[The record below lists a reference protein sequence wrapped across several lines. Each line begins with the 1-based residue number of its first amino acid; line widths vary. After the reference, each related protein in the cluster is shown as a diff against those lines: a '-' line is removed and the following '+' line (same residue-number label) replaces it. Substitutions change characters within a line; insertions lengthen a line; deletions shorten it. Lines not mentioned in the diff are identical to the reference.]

1 MSFIS
6 PLARVTTVVV
16 AGIFFFVITRLSS
29 SFQQEKVIE
38 IKPQRSYVE
47 PSNVIPRYTQ
57 LSGDSIQDA
66 LAFVRDFD
74 RFSGKSGNLKNRSL
88 VEKSVEQLIQ
98 RLQLLQVSVVVLEP
112 DQALAQGEW
121 NYRRREIR
129 LHPSLLK
136 SGLNA
141 FSKTLNHEVVHVVQ
155 SCSGGSVTD
164 YPRPIGL
171 SSNPSKAVQEILMK
185 PPYADQSPKVL
196 ELEIEAFMHQNRPD
210 LVSEMLVQFCFP

>member
-6 PLARVTTVVV
+6 PLARVTTVVI
-16 AGIFFFVITRLSS
+16 AGISFFVITRLSS
-29 SFQQEKVIE
+29 SFQQAKVIK
-38 IKPQRSYVE
+38 IKSQQPYVE

-57 LSGDSIQDA
+57 LSGESIQDA
-66 LAFVRDFD
+66 LIFIRNFD
-74 RFSGKSGNLKNRSL
+74 RFSGKSDILKDRGL
-88 VEKSVEQLIQ
+88 VEKSVEQIIQ

-141 FSKTLNHEVVHVVQ
+141 F
-155 SCSGGSVTD
+155 
-164 YPRPIGL
+164 
-171 SSNPSKAVQEILMK
+171 
-185 PPYADQSPKVL
+185 
-196 ELEIEAFMHQNRPD
+196 
-210 LVSEMLVQFCFP
+210 